1 MEGVPPVPQTTGEV
15 MLTAVGTPDC
25 SAVFPVTSGL
35 VHTCPWIE
43 ADAGGGGGEVRVSS
57 LNCLTNELLLSSA
70 G

>member
-1 MEGVPPVPQTTGEV
+1 MEGAPSVPQTTGEV

-25 SAVFPVTSGL
+25 NAVFPVTSGL

-43 ADAGGGGGEVRVSS
+43 ADAEGGGGEVCVSS

-70 G
+70 D